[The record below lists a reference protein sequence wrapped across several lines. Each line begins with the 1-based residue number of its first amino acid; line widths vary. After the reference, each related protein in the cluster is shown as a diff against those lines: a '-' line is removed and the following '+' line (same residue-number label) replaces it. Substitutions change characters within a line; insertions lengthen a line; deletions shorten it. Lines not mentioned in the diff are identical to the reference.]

1 MINVDNNMI
10 AQRYATAIY
19 EIAKENNKQDE
30 IREILNLLTEKYNE
44 DENFRNF
51 LSNPI
56 VTTEEKEKFLK
67 KAFSFINPESFNII
81 NYLVSKDRMNYISL
95 IRDNYVSFLYK
106 EESKLPVVAIFTKEL
121 SKAQKEKLIKKLEK
135 KYGKKIVLNLE
146 IDESIIGGG
155 IIKVGND
162 VINGSIKHQIEDMKR
177 IF

>member
-1 MINVDNNMI
+1 VINVDNNMI

>member
-1 MINVDNNMI
+1 MDNNMI

-67 KAFSFINPESFNII
+67 KAFSFINPKSFNII

-121 SKAQKEKLIKKLEK
+121 SEAQKEKLIKKLEK

>member
-1 MINVDNNMI
+1 MDNNMI

-19 EIAKENNKQDE
+19 DIAKENNRQDE
-30 IREILNLLTEKYNE
+30 IREVLNLLTEKYNE

-51 LSNPI
+51 LSNPV
-56 VTTEEKEKFLK
+56 VTIEEKEQFLK

-95 IRDNYVSFLYK
+95 IRDNYVSYLYK

-121 SKAQKEKLIKKLEK
+121 SEVQKEKLIKKLEK

>member
-1 MINVDNNMI
+1 MDNNMI

-51 LSNPI
+51 LSTPI

>member
-1 MINVDNNMI
+1 MDNNMI

-121 SKAQKEKLIKKLEK
+121 SETQKEKLIKKLEK

>member
-1 MINVDNNMI
+1 MI

-121 SKAQKEKLIKKLEK
+121 SEAQKPLEGDAMKKFVERSEKVLLKL
-135 KYGKKIVLNLE
+135 
-146 IDESIIGGG
+146 
-155 IIKVGND
+155 
-162 VINGSIKHQIEDMKR
+162 MKA
-177 IF
+177 

>member
-1 MINVDNNMI
+1 MI

>member
-1 MINVDNNMI
+1 MDNNMV

>member
-1 MINVDNNMI
+1 MDNNMI

-121 SKAQKEKLIKKLEK
+121 SEVQKEKLIKKLEK

>member
-1 MINVDNNMI
+1 MDNNMI

>member
-1 MINVDNNMI
+1 MDNNMI

-95 IRDNYVSFLYK
+95 IRDNYL
-106 EESKLPVVAIFTKEL
+106 
-121 SKAQKEKLIKKLEK
+121 QKNYLKHKKK
-135 KYGKKIVLNLE
+135 N
-146 IDESIIGGG
+146 
-155 IIKVGND
+155 
-162 VINGSIKHQIEDMKR
+162 
-177 IF
+177 

>member
-1 MINVDNNMI
+1 MDNNMI

-51 LSNPI
+51 LCNPI
-56 VTTEEKEKFLK
+56 VTIEEKEKFLK

-106 EESKLPVVAIFTKEL
+106 EERKLPVVAIFTKEL
-121 SKAQKEKLIKKLEK
+121 SEAQKEKLIKKLEK

>member
-1 MINVDNNMI
+1 M
-10 AQRYATAIY
+10 
-19 EIAKENNKQDE
+19 
-30 IREILNLLTEKYNE
+30 
-44 DENFRNF
+44 
-51 LSNPI
+51 
-56 VTTEEKEKFLK
+56 
-67 KAFSFINPESFNII
+67 
-81 NYLVSKDRMNYISL
+81 LV
-95 IRDNYVSFLYK
+95 FLYK

-121 SKAQKEKLIKKLEK
+121 SEAQKEKLIKKLEK